1 MTKSDL
7 KAKNN
12 SVKVIVDNT
21 EYWTTAEN
29 VLLKKDVLLK
39 DEIDTIYLNINN
51 LLDLNTFNKKNIET
65 LEKEVKSLK
74 KENKALSDKLDIL
87 EELVLNT
94 IESWVKL

>member
-1 MTKSDL
+1 M
-7 KAKNN
+7 
-12 SVKVIVDNT
+12 SVKVIKDNT

-51 LLDLNTFNKKNIET
+51 LLDYSTFNKKNIET
-65 LEKEVKSLK
+65 LENEVKSLK

-87 EELVLNT
+87 EELV
-94 IESWVKL
+94 